1 MKTDFLSNTTAARST
16 KHLRKSRQ
24 KEALLSYIAHHC
36 RMRECHMK
44 EICAEFQITGLWLW
58 LQSRLESALK
68 KTCLNLWMVVFFH
81 YFPGTMAQ
89 ANFSSS
95 SLKGP
100 FVIFFLYTEFTTV
113 AQPLS
118 LPWRLFVLQKRHWV
132 VVFLKRAHLVL
143 ECVFTFASYNGNKEA
158 IMNGMIQSGWR
169 LLLSM

>member
-1 MKTDFLSNTTAARST
+1 MSYERNMCRVSNHWLMVMASN
-16 KHLRKSRQ
+16 
-24 KEALLSYIAHHC
+24 E
-36 RMRECHMK
+36 
-44 EICAEFQITGLWLW
+44 TGVCI
-58 LQSRLESALK
+58 K

-118 LPWRLFVLQKRHWV
+118 LP
-132 VVFLKRAHLVL
+132 
-143 ECVFTFASYNGNKEA
+143 
-158 IMNGMIQSGWR
+158 
-169 LLLSM
+169 

>member
-1 MKTDFLSNTTAARST
+1 MIASLQSYSRCQYEDRFFLSNTTAPRST

-89 ANFSSS
+89 DNFSSS

-100 FVIFFLYTEFTTV
+100 FVIFFLY
-113 AQPLS
+113 
-118 LPWRLFVLQKRHWV
+118 RI
-132 VVFLKRAHLVL
+132 
-143 ECVFTFASYNGNKEA
+143 YNGRATTITAMKTVRSSKTSLGCRIFETC
-158 IMNGMIQSGWR
+158 S
-169 LLLSM
+169 SCT